1 MADLFSWTD
10 FGRWLFS
17 FRRALPDR
25 LLRWVWSEDQLL
37 AQIRVFP
44 AAEPPAHFFV
54 RVDRENPELTH
65 LAFHV
70 VNLTPFGLGI
80 VAATGTVTL
89 DSRELFVHEQRFAT
103 EVPLPPY
110 GLASFHV
117 RHPLTEPQADRL
129 RRYSDTSARFRME
142 GGMFL
147 RTPFG
152 ERRKPVSC
160 DMDARIVR

>member
-10 FGRWLFS
+10 LGRWLFS

-25 LLRWVWSEDQLL
+25 LLRSVWSEDQLL

-44 AAEPPAHFFV
+44 ASEPPAHFFV
-54 RVDRENPELTH
+54 RVDRENPELTL

-70 VNLTPFGLGI
+70 VNLTPFRLGI

-129 RRYSDTSARFRME
+129 RRYTDTSARFRME

-152 ERRKPVSC
+152 EHRKPVSC